1 MASKSFGAVNPVLA
15 LVFNVTVLASVL
27 FVLSMC

>member
-1 MASKSFGAVNPVLA
+1 MEANFGAVNPA
-15 LVFNVTVLASVL
+15 IGLVFNVAVIASVL